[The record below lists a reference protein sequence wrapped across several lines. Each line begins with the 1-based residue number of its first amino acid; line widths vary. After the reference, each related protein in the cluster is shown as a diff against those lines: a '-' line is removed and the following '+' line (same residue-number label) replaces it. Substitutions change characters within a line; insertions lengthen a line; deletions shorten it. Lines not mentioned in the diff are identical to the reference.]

1 MSLRDRVLRLLER
14 EGGEASLNWIREH
27 ISDDAVGAV
36 RVELDAMVA
45 DGVIATRRV
54 RKRTLYRTL

>member
-14 EGGEASLNWIREH
+14 EGGEASLTWVRARL
-27 ISDDAVGAV
+27 SDTDNAAVL
-36 RVELDAMVA
+36 VELEALVA
-45 DGVIATRRV
+45 DGVVATRRV

>member
-27 ISDDAVGAV
+27 ISDADNTAV
-36 RVELDAMVA
+36 RVELDALVA
-45 DGVIATRRV
+45 DAVVATRRV

>member
-1 MSLRDRVLRLLER
+1 MSLRARVLRILER

-27 ISDDAVGAV
+27 VSDTPNTAV
-36 RVELDAMVA
+36 RVELDTLVA
-45 DGVIATRRV
+45 DGVVATRRV

>member
-14 EGGEASLNWIREH
+14 EGGEASLNWVRSH
-27 ISDDAVGAV
+27 LSDIDSTAV
-36 RVELDAMVA
+36 RVELDAMVD
-45 DGVIATRRV
+45 DGVVATRRV

>member
-14 EGGEASLNWIREH
+14 EGGEASLTWVRAH
-27 ISDDAVGAV
+27 LSDTDNAAVLA
-36 RVELDAMVA
+36 ELEALVA
-45 DGVIATRRV
+45 DGVVATRRV

>member
-14 EGGEASLNWIREH
+14 EGGEASLNWIRGH
-27 ISDDAVGAV
+27 LSDANNAAV
-36 RVELDAMVA
+36 RAELDALVA
-45 DGVIATRRV
+45 DGVVATRRV